1 VLSGSHRGDGVSSA
15 ACFACA
21 SGYAERTLST
31 DRLFHLDAETSDGEK
46 RRREQHFH
54 TVEVPRL
61 RLIGF
66 SIMTALVL
74 LREAFVS
81 ESHTDPVRIAA
92 IVVTYSL
99 VSWLVLYA
107 GFAKLR
113 PFVNLGTVFL
123 AVDVIFFVLAIYLT
137 GADRSWLF
145 FLLFIRTADQANT
158 SFRRAL
164 AFSHLSVA
172 TYVAM
177 LLELEFLEHRDVSWP
192 AEIFKVALLYS
203 ANFYISLTA
212 RTAERLRARFVSAI
226 RLSRKLVGQ
235 LQDQSHEL
243 DEARRAAEKASRV
256 KSEFLAN
263 MSHEIRTPMNGIIG
277 LTTLTLESPLT
288 ADQHE
293 NLTLVQASAASLM
306 QILNDILDLSKIE
319 AERMTIDPVRFH
331 VREWL
336 DRSVK
341 PLVKS
346 ARAKGLDLASSV
358 ADGVPNEVIADASR
372 LQQVLTN
379 LIGNA
384 IKFTEH
390 GRVDVRVA
398 LEEQSVD
405 AAVLHMSVADTGI
418 GIPADRQQAVFRAF
432 TQVDSSTT
440 RRYGGTGLGLTIS
453 RNLVAMMGG
462 RLRLE
467 SEEARGS
474 RFHFTTRVALPG
486 AGSVP
491 APGPAKVEALG
502 YQDKPMHVLLV
513 EDNLVNQRLASRLL
527 EKKGHTVRTASTGS
541 EALDALQRERFDLA
555 FMDVQMPDI
564 DGLTVTR
571 IIREREAR
579 GAFPANPNGRLPIIA
594 MTAHA
599 MVGDRERCLEA
610 GMDGY
615 LSKPIDAATLVEEMR
630 RVVSTDVTH

>member
-1 VLSGSHRGDGVSSA
+1 M
-15 ACFACA
+15 
-21 SGYAERTLST
+21 ST
-31 DRLFHLDAETSDGEK
+31 DRLFHLDAETSDREK

-54 TVEVPRL
+54 TIEVPRL

-81 ESHTDPVRIAA
+81 ESHTDPVRIAV

-123 AVDVIFFVLAIYLT
+123 AVDIIFFVLAIYLT
-137 GADRSWLF
+137 GGDRSWLF
-145 FLLFIRTADQANT
+145 LLLFIRTADQVNT

-203 ANFYISLTA
+203 ANFYISLAA
-212 RTAERLRARFVSAI
+212 RTAERLRARLVGAI

-243 DEARRAAEKASRV
+243 NEARRAAEKASRV

-263 MSHEIRTPMNGIIG
+263 MSHEIRTPMNGIMG
-277 LTTLTLESPLT
+277 LTSLTLESPLT

-336 DRSVK
+336 DRCVK
-341 PLVKS
+341 PLVES
-346 ARAKGLDLASSV
+346 ARARGLELASGV

-486 AGSVP
+486 TGSVP
-491 APGPAKVEALG
+491 APGPAKETLE
-502 YQDKPMHVLLV
+502 YQDKPMRILLV
-513 EDNLVNQRLASRLL
+513 EDNVVNQRLASRLL

-541 EALDALQRERFDLA
+541 EGLDALQRERFDLA

-599 MVGDRERCLEA
+599 MVGDRERCLQA
-610 GMDGY
+610 GMNGY
-615 LSKPIDAATLVEEMR
+615 LSKPIDAAALAEEIR
-630 RVVSTDVTH
+630 RVVSTGVTH